1 MLPMTDNIRVN
12 ANSKDLIAV
21 AAVWKS
27 PELLRLLLLT
37 AFALLVAA
45 PFVSFFMT
53 NAEKS
58 NVKMREFQAL
68 VQKCQASTFNKYGYD
83 LPVTQASAVNLNCK
97 RWANTQVRVYAN
109 L

>member
-1 MLPMTDNIRVN
+1 MTDNIRVN

-97 RWANTQVRVYAN
+97 RWANAQVRVYAN

>member
-1 MLPMTDNIRVN
+1 MSDNIRVS
-12 ANSKDLIAV
+12 ADSKHLIAV

-45 PFVSFFMT
+45 PFGSFFMA

-58 NVKMREFQAL
+58 NTKMREFQAL
-68 VQKCQASTFNKYGYD
+68 VQKCEAATFDKYGYD
-83 LPVTQASAVNLNCK
+83 LPVTQASAVGLNCK
-97 RWANTQVRVYAN
+97 RWANAQVRVYAN